1 ATSVNGERSLGD
13 AWFTLAIEFERA
25 AGWDREQAEEWT
37 QGHLGLRDLGRS
49 ALLEVPQGIEP
60 GLATFLGDVLFAG
73 EYRLDT
79 SNAARPAWAPV
90 EFIPVPPLPRAKRG
104 ERQRPRLPSGAG
116 LETDLAD
123 LRHRDRLPSALRDRL
138 GDAPGIVNFL
148 EAQAVVRALTRLARE
163 CRTGSLHR
171 PGSANRALDRTNLPH
186 SSIGVLALYPAQAQ
200 LIRLLLE
207 PEAESLASGGTYVFV
222 DVADTAQ
229 ERVYDIACVS
239 LTRSH
244 THRATSF
251 GSGPEALATALT
263 RGRSRLLLFGD
274 PGTMGRRSEWHAALD
289 HLDEVVSARERAVI
303 AR

>member
-1 ATSVNGERSLGD
+1 ADFPDIELRIVAPPRGQAGSPDSFLAEVVFPPTMSVLDAKRYIFRELDEVPIRAHAERMKWVEFPERFVLCLADSSEAAQQTAAIDLSPGVRELVATSVNGERSLGD

-123 LRHRDRLPSALRDRL
+123 LRHRDHLPSALRDRL

-148 EAQAVVRALTRLARE
+148 EAQAVVRALTRL
-163 CRTGSLHR
+163 
-171 PGSANRALDRTNLPH
+171 
-186 SSIGVLALYPAQAQ
+186 
-200 LIRLLLE
+200 
-207 PEAESLASGGTYVFV
+207 
-222 DVADTAQ
+222 
-229 ERVYDIACVS
+229 
-239 LTRSH
+239 
-244 THRATSF
+244 
-251 GSGPEALATALT
+251 
-263 RGRSRLLLFGD
+263 
-274 PGTMGRRSEWHAALD
+274 
-289 HLDEVVSARERAVI
+289 
-303 AR
+303 